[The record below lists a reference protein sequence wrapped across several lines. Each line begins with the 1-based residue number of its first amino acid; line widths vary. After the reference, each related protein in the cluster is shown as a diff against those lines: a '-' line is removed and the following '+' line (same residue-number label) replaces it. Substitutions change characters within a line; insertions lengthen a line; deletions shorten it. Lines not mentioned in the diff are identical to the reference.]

1 MKRILFVCLTL
12 CFAAV
17 IAAAQTAPTPA
28 PSKPDYSGMYTF
40 LRDGEFVQLTVED
53 AGRLTGF
60 ISRFGDL
67 DSDRGAFLDQ
77 FFKEGKIE
85 GTKLTFTTE
94 TVHGTWFDFKGAVQ
108 RGPGKALGE
117 EAYYIVKGTL
127 IEHDTDNS
135 KKVTSKSREVEFK
148 AFPQDAGPAPEKRQ

>member
-1 MKRILFVCLTL
+1 MKRILAACVTL
-12 CFAAV
+12 CFAVLLAP
-17 IAAAQTAPTPA
+17 AQTAPA

-40 LRDGEFVQLTVED
+40 LQDGEFVQLTVED

-85 GTKLTFTTE
+85 GTKLSFTTE
-94 TVHGTWFDFKGAVQ
+94 TVHGTWFDFKGSVV
-108 RGPGKALGE
+108 RGPGKAPGD
-117 EAYYIVKGTL
+117 EAYYVVKGTL

-135 KKVTSKSREVEFK
+135 KKVSSKSREVEFK
-148 AFPQDAGPAPEKRQ
+148 EFPQDAGPTPDKRQ